1 METMKYEV
9 NDTTKY
15 HIYELESLGWELT
28 VCNALEPAGS
38 PCRLILKQNTSYGH
52 LLYDYLCRFISMNT
66 LHHMIEIGGGYGYLT
81 RDFLDRNNTLQATM
95 LDVSPCLLQ
104 KQRYLLKDHEV
115 NYRQADIMDVDG
127 RELQLFDLAILN
139 ENLGDLPTMVN
150 IHRDVFLSR
159 LHDLDQPLQ
168 RVRQMF
174 DQYALDLPEGELFNL
189 NIGALDVL
197 EKLCHAGIPFIFIS
211 EHSCEAE
218 VPEPL
223 RRWIQIQS
231 PGNPERIRL
240 RGHDEYTIRFSYLER
255 IARTFQYKI
264 FWGPLA
270 DFIAF
275 DFTDK
280 VRYMMQSKFFMKD
293 EHEIIRYFIE
303 DLYQYEYLILMKSI

>member
-1 METMKYEV
+1 M
-9 NDTTKY
+9 
-15 HIYELESLGWELT
+15 
-28 VCNALEPAGS
+28 
-38 PCRLILKQNTSYGH
+38 
-52 LLYDYLCRFISMNT
+52 
-66 LHHMIEIGGGYGYLT
+66 
-81 RDFLDRNNTLQATM
+81 
-95 LDVSPCLLQ
+95 VS
-104 KQRYLLKDHEV
+104 
-115 NYRQADIMDVDG
+115 
-127 RELQLFDLAILN
+127 
-139 ENLGDLPTMVN
+139 

-174 DQYALDLPEGELFNL
+174 DQYALDLPEGELFNV

-197 EKLCHAGIPFIFIS
+197 EKLCHAGIPYIFIS

-218 VPEPL
+218 APEPL

-231 PGNPERIRL
+231 PGNPERIKL
-240 RGHDEYTIRFSYLER
+240 KGHDEYTIRFSCLER
-255 IARTFQYKI
+255 IARTFQYKT
-264 FWGPLA
+264 FRGPLA

-280 VRYMMQSKFFMKD
+280 VRYMMHSKSFMKD